1 MLDGRLSDAE
11 RATLVDHLADCGLC
25 FSVFASTSQ
34 TLAGDRPPEESP
46 RPRGRRLAMV
56 AAALALLTLSV
67 LAILEGR
74 SRLTTGNDDAP
85 PAPTLAS
92 ALAGSHGERG
102 LGPRNEADLDRI
114 HPGAL
119 ELHLALALIEGRRG
133 AAADL
138 AARLTERARQAGA
151 ADDTIGVLQS
161 LAKELSTDR
170 PSSLQLPDTL
180 IAKTFGA
187 RWTQATRCGEA
198 ARIAWQAN
206 AADWFGSPLGLA
218 CRRTLLRRAE
228 PQLASQIARAW
239 PESGPLAV
247 ELPALLRPM
256 VEHGAL

>member
-1 MLDGRLSDAE
+1 LLDGRLTGTE
-11 RATLVDHLADCGLC
+11 RVTLVDHLADCGLC

-34 TLAGDRPPEESP
+34 TLAGDRPPEESR
-46 RPRGRRLAMV
+46 RPRARSLARV
-56 AAALALLTLSV
+56 AAALAFLTLSV
-67 LAILEGR
+67 LAILVGR
-74 SRLTTGNDDAP
+74 SRLATGDDVAP

-92 ALAGSHGERG
+92 ALAGSYGDRG
-102 LGPRNEADLDRI
+102 LGPSNETDLDRI

-138 AARLTERARQAGA
+138 AARLTKRARQAGA
-151 ADDTIGVLQS
+151 ADDTIRVLQS
-161 LAKELSTDR
+161 LAEELSTDR

-187 RWTQATRCGEA
+187 RSTEATRCGEA

-206 AADWFGSPLGLA
+206 AADWFSSPLGLA

-239 PESGPLAV
+239 PESGALVVA
-247 ELPALLRPM
+247 LPALLRRM
-256 VEHGAL
+256 VEDGAL